1 MKSLG
6 YITLHHTDRAHWILE
21 ADIRS
26 YFDEMSHEWLIAN
39 IPMDKAILIGWLKAG
54 YMHEGLFKS
63 TDAGTPQGG
72 IISPTLANMGLD
84 GPWQN
89 GR

>member
-1 MKSLG
+1 LVEALVIGQRTAYRHLG
-6 YITLHHTDRAHWILE
+6 INPNPLDC
-21 ADIRS
+21 
-26 YFDEMSHEWLIAN
+26 FDEISHEWLIAN
-39 IPMDKAILIGWLKAG
+39 VPMDKAILIGWLKAG